1 MESSSGS
8 EWEDVDD
15 VDDNTTGRVT
25 CLFCS
30 EMLQSSEA
38 VFDHCTS
45 KHDFNVI
52 KLIVKYGK
60 VLFTLIMVR
69 MRILHSLICVPQD

>member
-15 VDDNTTGRVT
+15 DDNTNGRVT

-30 EMLQSSEA
+30 EALQNSEA
-38 VFDHCTS
+38 VFDHCTM
-45 KHDFNVI
+45 KHDFNI
-52 KLIVKYGK
+52 IDLIVKYGK
-60 VLFTLIMVR
+60 AL
-69 MRILHSLICVPQD
+69 SL